1 MTKRGYIGSRLRVGR
16 LGLTQAPVGGFPD
29 CPKGFP
35 ILSTD
40 PPPDSE
46 VLGFTDYRLRSQ
58 GLALFEVLSETGG
71 LVILV
76 RVQDETNYPRPCGN
90 AA

>member
-46 VLGFTDYRLRSQ
+46 VWVSQITVSVRRAWPSLKYCLRRAD
-58 GLALFEVLSETGG
+58 L
-71 LVILV
+71 
-76 RVQDETNYPRPCGN
+76 
-90 AA
+90 

>member
-1 MTKRGYIGSRLRVGR
+1 MTKRGYIGSRSRAPPRPHTGSGSRIPR
-16 LGLTQAPVGGFPD
+16 LPQ
-29 CPKGFP
+29 GFP

-40 PPPDSE
+40 PTPDSE

-71 LVILV
+71 LVIATQPSPSL
-76 RVQDETNYPRPCGN
+76 RVSVILS
-90 AA
+90 A